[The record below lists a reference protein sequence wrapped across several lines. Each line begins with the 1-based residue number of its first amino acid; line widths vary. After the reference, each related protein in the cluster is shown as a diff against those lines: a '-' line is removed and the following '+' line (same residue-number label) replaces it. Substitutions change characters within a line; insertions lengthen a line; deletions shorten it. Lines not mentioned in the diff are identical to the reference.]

1 MGVFPQQSI
10 QKQGVRM
17 AAWKVLLT
25 DGLEEN
31 GKEILRS
38 AVEVTDQSGI
48 SAEDLLKVVGQ
59 YDALIVRGRTK
70 VTEAVFA
77 AAPQLKVVGRAGVGV
92 DNIDLAAAKAHQ
104 VTVVNSPLATTVA
117 VAELTLSLMLS
128 LVRELSRADASMKA
142 GKWLKKEFEGREL
155 FGKTLGVIGFGRI
168 GSAVAA
174 RAKAFEMKILAYDP
188 LVSAEEIKKR
198 GGEPVSLDE
207 LLAAADMITMHM
219 PLTADSRNLLN
230 AEALAKTKAGVYIVC
245 AARGGVIDEEALLA
259 ALNSGHV
266 AGAAL
271 DVFANEPPGATELV
285 AHPHVI
291 DSPHIG
297 AQTVEAQAR
306 AANDIADEVL
316 NALAGKPL
324 RWKVA

>member
-1 MGVFPQQSI
+1 MGN
-10 QKQGVRM
+10 
-17 AAWKVLLT
+17 WKILLT

-31 GKEILRS
+31 GKEILKAS
-38 AVEVTDQSGI
+38 AEVVDQSGI
-48 SAEDLLKVVGQ
+48 SADDLLKVVGE

-70 VTEAVFA
+70 VTNAVFEA
-77 AAPQLKVVGRAGVGV
+77 GKKLKVVGRGGVGV
-92 DNIDLAAAKAHQ
+92 DNIDLEAAKAHH

-128 LVRELSRADASMKA
+128 LVREIPRADASMKS

-155 FGKTLGVIGFGRI
+155 YGKTLGVLGFGRI

-188 LVSAEEIKKR
+188 VVSAEEIRAR
-198 GGEPVSLDE
+198 GGEPVSLDD
-207 LLAAADMITMHM
+207 LLKQSDMITMHM
-219 PLTADSRNLLN
+219 PLTSESKHLLN
-230 AEALAKTKAGVYIVC
+230 REAFSKMKDGVYIVC
-245 AARGGVIDEEALLA
+245 AARGGVIDEDALLE
-259 ALNSGHV
+259 ALNSGKV

-271 DVFANEPPGATELV
+271 DVFATEPPGETELV

-291 DSPHIG
+291 DTPHVG
-297 AQTVEAQAR
+297 AQTVEAQTR
-306 AANDIADEVL
+306 AAHDIAEEVL

>member
-1 MGVFPQQSI
+1 MGN
-10 QKQGVRM
+10 
-17 AAWKVLLT
+17 WKILLT

-31 GKEILRS
+31 GKEILKAS
-38 AVEVTDQSGI
+38 AEVVDQSGI
-48 SAEDLLKVVGQ
+48 SADDLLKVVGE

-70 VTEAVFA
+70 VTNAVFEA
-77 AAPQLKVVGRAGVGV
+77 GKKLKVVGRAGVGV
-92 DNIDLAAAKAHQ
+92 DNIDLEAAKAHH

-128 LVRELSRADASMKA
+128 LMREIPRADASMKS

-155 FGKTLGVIGFGRI
+155 YGKTLGVLGFGRI

-188 LVSAEEIKKR
+188 VVPAEDIRAR
-198 GGEPVSLDE
+198 GGEPVSLDD
-207 LLAAADMITMHM
+207 LLKQSDMITMHM
-219 PLTADSRNLLN
+219 PLTSESKHLLN
-230 AEALAKTKAGVYIVC
+230 REAFSKMKDGVYIVC
-245 AARGGVIDEEALLA
+245 AARGGVIDEDALLE
-259 ALNSGHV
+259 ALNSGKV

-271 DVFANEPPGATELV
+271 DVFATEPPGETELV

-291 DSPHIG
+291 DTPHVG
-297 AQTVEAQAR
+297 AQTVEAQTR
-306 AANDIADEVL
+306 AAHDIAEEVL